1 MLVDH
6 LMQTEKIMVALP
18 KTKDIEA
25 GAADFAAD
33 IAQLK
38 KDLEKL
44 SGSIM
49 ELGRDGLDAAQ
60 KGGAEQLGAWRDD
73 VGDLATSLKKQ
84 GQHQLDA
91 VEDQVRERPLLT
103 LLAAFGAGLLVS
115 RLVDRR

>member
-1 MLVDH
+1 MHVDH
-6 LMQTEKIMVALP
+6 LIQTEKIMVALP
-18 KTKDIEA
+18 KTKDLEA
-25 GAADFAAD
+25 DTSDLAGD

-44 SGSIM
+44 SGSIVG
-49 ELGRDGLDAAQ
+49 LGRDGIAAAQ

-91 VEDQVRERPLLT
+91 GEGQVRERPLLT
-103 LLAAFGAGLLVS
+103 LLAAFGVGLLVS
-115 RLVDRR
+115 RLIDRR